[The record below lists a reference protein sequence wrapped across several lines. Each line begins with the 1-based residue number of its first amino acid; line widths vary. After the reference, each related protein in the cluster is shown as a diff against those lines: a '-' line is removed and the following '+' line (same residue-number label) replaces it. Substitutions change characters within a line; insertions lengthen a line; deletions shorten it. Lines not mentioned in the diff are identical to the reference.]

1 MKLNKVQNVFL
12 GERSAQTVNE
22 KQQSTQEIVDK
33 NLHVTNSVLS
43 QLAGAV
49 TRIKFSLDVLTG
61 M

>member
-12 GERSAQTVNE
+12 EERSAQTVNE
-22 KQQSTQEIVDK
+22 KLQSRQENVDK

-43 QLAGAV
+43 QLAGVV

>member
-12 GERSAQTVNE
+12 EERSAQTVNE
-22 KQQSTQEIVDK
+22 KQQRRQENVDK